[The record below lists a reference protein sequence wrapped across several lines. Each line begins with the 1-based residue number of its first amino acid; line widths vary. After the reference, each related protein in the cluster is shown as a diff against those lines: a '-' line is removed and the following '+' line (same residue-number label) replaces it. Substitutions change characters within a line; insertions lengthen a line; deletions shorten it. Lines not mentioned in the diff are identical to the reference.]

1 MGDVCLGMDWSI
13 LRIMMLECQNLP
25 LVLITLLIVNGD
37 ILSKPTGSECLQ
49 FDGGLSSAFSLSLP
63 LFA

>member
-13 LRIMMLECQNLP
+13 LRIMMLKFQNLAI
-25 LVLITLLIVNGD
+25 VLITRLIVNGD
-37 ILSKPTGSECLQ
+37 ILSKPTSSECLQ
-49 FDGGLSSAFSLSLP
+49 FDGVLSSAFSLSLL